1 MKGAHV
7 WSLVSKLRPLML
19 GRRCGQRNLFWSK
32 SQVSMYLV
40 WLLKDYWYLLVIP
53 YFLDSSCSLEC
64 CFAVW
69 HLKELS
75 YPTVFT
81 SCFSDGRYFLH
92 QILSEIF
99 SNFVSIQLF
108 HDPCFFLWQ
117 NSWVFFLDFIAHQ
130 DGCWKP
136 QICFLEGGIAAEV
149 YSFFSSRTHLP
160 MQETQKTQVP
170 FLGLRDPLREGNG
183 NPPRYSCLG
192 NSRL

>member
-1 MKGAHV
+1 
-7 WSLVSKLRPLML
+7 
-19 GRRCGQRNLFWSK
+19 
-32 SQVSMYLV
+32 MYLV

-64 CFAVW
+64 CFAVLP
-69 HLKELS
+69 LKELS
-75 YPTVFT
+75 YATVFT

-99 SNFVSIQLF
+99 FNFVSTQLF
-108 HDPCFFLWQ
+108 HDPCFLWK

-136 QICFLEGGIAAEV
+136 QICFPEGGIAAEV
-149 YSFFSSRTHLP
+149 YSFFPSRTHLP
-160 MQETQKTQVP
+160 MQETW
-170 FLGLRDPLREGNG
+170 DPLREWNG
-183 NPPRYSCLG
+183 NPPQYSCLG